1 MRQHG
6 KQEGEE
12 NELKARGGI
21 RKGYAGWLSR
31 LPSLTRY
38 TSCGCSDLD
47 VVDPYIYIYII
58 YMLLYI
64 TSAQQEKVRGGLLS
78 VQQHLSAVP
87 DQVSE
92 LLSTRACVCV

>member
-47 VVDPYIYIYII
+47 VVDPYIYIYI
-58 YMLLYI
+58 
-64 TSAQQEKVRGGLLS
+64 
-78 VQQHLSAVP
+78 
-87 DQVSE
+87 
-92 LLSTRACVCV
+92 